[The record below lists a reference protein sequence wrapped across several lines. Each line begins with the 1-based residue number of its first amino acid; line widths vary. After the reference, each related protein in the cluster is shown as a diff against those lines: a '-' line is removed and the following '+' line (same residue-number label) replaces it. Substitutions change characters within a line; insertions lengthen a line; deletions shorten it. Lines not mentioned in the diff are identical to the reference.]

1 VKSQYRYQ
9 PSEYTLKREARNQ
22 RQIAIDNSR
31 GKEKPTMTFSL
42 ENYVDVPTRLAIALE
57 RWPDLRIQET
67 QNDIVTMPDGSCFLR
82 CTVSVWRDPN
92 DQLPAIATAAEPYP
106 GKTPYTKNSEFM
118 VGMTSA
124 LGRALGYMGCG
135 VAKSIASRNEIE
147 ARQNPDN
154 PSDVIAPRGK
164 VAAGSAAGHP
174 AAPTGNFA
182 TDKQIRFIKALAKG
196 KELNDIET
204 LELLHVTLETDDV
217 VLETLTASQASRVI
231 EAWK

>member
-1 VKSQYRYQ
+1 MAFDLQ
-9 PSEYTLKREARNQ
+9 
-22 RQIAIDNSR
+22 
-31 GKEKPTMTFSL
+31 
-42 ENYVDVPTRLAIALE
+42 NYVDVPTRLAEALK
-57 RWPDLRIQET
+57 RWPNLRIQET
-67 QNDIVTMPDGSCFLR
+67 VNETVTMPDGSCFIR
-82 CTVSVWRDPN
+82 CTVTVWRDET
-92 DQLPAIATAAEPYP
+92 DTLPAIATAAEPYP

-135 VAKSIASRNEIE
+135 VSKSIASRNEIE
-147 ARQNPDN
+147 ARQNPNN

-196 KELNDIET
+196 KEWSEGDT
-204 LELLHVTLETDDV
+204 LLKLHELLGRNDVILETM
-217 VLETLTASQASRVI
+217 TAAEATRVI
-231 EAWK
+231 GEWK

>member
-1 VKSQYRYQ
+1 MAFDLQ
-9 PSEYTLKREARNQ
+9 
-22 RQIAIDNSR
+22 
-31 GKEKPTMTFSL
+31 
-42 ENYVDVPTRLAIALE
+42 NYVDVPTRLAEALK
-57 RWPDLRIQET
+57 RWPNLRIQET
-67 QNDIVTMPDGSCFLR
+67 VNETVTMPDGSCFIR
-82 CTVSVWRDPN
+82 CTVTVWRDET
-92 DQLPAIATAAEPYP
+92 DTLPAIATAAEPYP

-154 PSDVIAPRGK
+154 PGEVIAPRGK
-164 VAAGSAAGHP
+164 LAAGSAAGHP

-196 KELNDIET
+196 KEWSEGDTLLKLHDLLGRNDVI
-204 LELLHVTLETDDV
+204 LETM
-217 VLETLTASQASRVI
+217 TAAEATRVI
-231 EAWK
+231 GEWK